1 MDSKPRGRRGYGRA
15 TLQDVARRA
24 GVSAI
29 TVSRVLRSPEM
40 VADGTR
46 ERVRAAIHDLGYIP
60 NYLAGSLASTRSHTV
75 AAIIPTLANSI
86 FTEVLH
92 GMVSVLR
99 PAGYQLLVGN
109 SAYDP
114 KEEESVL
121 LTFLARQV
129 DAVMLTG
136 ANHTR
141 RMRTAL
147 RDQPT
152 PVVET
157 WSLPKRPI
165 GDVVG
170 FSNAAAA
177 HAMVDH
183 LVRRGYRRIGFAS
196 APVASNDRA
205 AARRQGFLAG
215 LKHHGLE
222 PLLEAV
228 VETDFGLAHGG
239 RALHDMLAARPD
251 LDAAFFANDT
261 LATGALLACHR
272 EGRSVPGDV
281 AIAGF
286 DDLEIAREIVPPLT
300 TVRIPRYRLGRA
312 TSELLLARLHDADR
326 PRESIDVGFEIV
338 ERGST

>member
-1 MDSKPRGRRGYGRA
+1 M
-15 TLQDVARRA
+15 
-24 GVSAI
+24 SAI
-29 TVSRVLRSPEM
+29 TVSRALRSPEV

-46 ERVRAAIHDLGYIP
+46 ERVRAAIHELGYIP
-60 NYLAGSLASTRSHTV
+60 NYVAGSLASTRTHTV

-99 PAGYQLLVGN
+99 PEGYQLLVGN

-141 RMRTAL
+141 RVREAL
-147 RDQPT
+147 RGQTT

-157 WSLPKRPI
+157 WSLPDRPL
-165 GDVVG
+165 GDAVG

-183 LVRRGYRRIGFAS
+183 LASRGYERIGFAS
-196 APVASNDRA
+196 APVVHNDRA
-205 AARRQGFLAG
+205 AARRAGFLAG
-215 LKHHGLE
+215 LEAHGLE
-222 PLLEAV
+222 RLEGAV
-228 VETDFGLAHGG
+228 IETDFGLAQGG
-239 RALHDMLAARPD
+239 RALRAMLAARPD

-272 EGRSVPGDV
+272 DGRNVPGDV

-286 DDLEIAREIVPPLT
+286 DDLEIAREMMPPMT
-300 TVRIPRYRLGRA
+300 TVRIPRHRLGRITA
-312 TSELLLARLHDADR
+312 ELLLARMREPSR
-326 PRESIDVGFEIV
+326 PRASIDVGFEIV
-338 ERGST
+338 ERDTT